1 MNLWTIW
8 GDYFATGEGRTIQV
22 LITYAENEA
31 DAIKKFGVEFDP
43 YFAIGAEAKEGII
56 ENELTQ
62 YLFSEKIFENV
73 KKMEGKA
80 HVKLSS
86 EFHFN
91 FS

>member
-62 YLFSEKIFENV
+62 YLFSEKILQRV
-73 KKMEGKA
+73 KEIEGVGN
-80 HVKLSS
+80 VKLSS